1 MSFQYLNDT
10 DGMADL
16 VSQMQT
22 DDQAVFNS
30 YGHMRV
36 EAVFDKR
43 IFFVYKSKGQGAAP
57 EMLGTIKVLDY
68 ECSSESG
75 SSVEIEDVETG
86 QRQVITHVPSRVF
99 DYNLFMSV
107 PQALRLRWD
116 ARVHPVTH
124 KLVRSLSYALLV
136 KSQSRSDQFTPHAT
150 YIETFNRF
158 REMYPD
164 LAPKLPYV

>member
-16 VSQMQT
+16 VSQMPA
-22 DDQAVFNS
+22 DERAVFNS

-43 IFFVYKSKGQGAAP
+43 IFFVYRSMGQGMP
-57 EMLGTIKVLDY
+57 PSMLGTIKVLDY
-68 ECSSESG
+68 ECSSEAG
-75 SSVEIEDVETG
+75 SSIEIEDVDTG
-86 QRQVITHVPSRVF
+86 QRQVITHVPARVF
-99 DYNLFMSV
+99 DYNVFMSI

-116 ARVHPVTH
+116 ARVHPLTQ
-124 KLVRSLSYALLV
+124 KLVRSLSYAVLI
-136 KSQSRSDQFTPHAT
+136 KTQNRADQTTPNVT

-158 REMYPD
+158 REMYPEFVQKQTY
-164 LAPKLPYV
+164 A

>member
-16 VSQMQT
+16 VSQMHP
-22 DDQAVFNS
+22 DEQAIFNS
-30 YGHMRV
+30 YGHLRV

-43 IFFVYKSKGQGAAP
+43 LFFVYKSKGPGTPP

-75 SSVEIEDVETG
+75 SSVEIEDMETG
-86 QRQVITHVPSRVF
+86 QRQVITHVPVRAF
-99 DYNLFMSV
+99 NYNVFMSV

-116 ARVHPVTH
+116 ARVHPVSK

-136 KSQSRSDQFTPHAT
+136 KTMNRSDQHSPHIT
-150 YIETFNRF
+150 YVETFNRF
-158 REMYPD
+158 RDMYPEH
-164 LAPKLPYV
+164 APTLTHA